1 MINKGIVL
9 AGGSGTRL
17 YPITRSVAKPLLPI
31 YDKPMVYYPLS
42 VLMMAGI
49 REILMITTPSDQVLF
64 ENLLRDG
71 SHLGIHIE
79 YAVQPEP
86 KGIAQAFS
94 IGENFASAEGC
105 ALVLG
110 DNIFYGSDLE
120 SELRTARNQKE
131 GATVFAYPVKNPS
144 EFGVV
149 EFGPSKKVI
158 SLEEKPEM
166 PKSEYA
172 VTGLYFYD
180 CNAFDYVKEL
190 QPSARGELEITDLN
204 RMYLERGKL
213 KVQTLGQGYAWLDT
227 GTNEALLEAANFIYG
242 TEELLGI
249 KIACLEEIA
258 WKNGWIARDD
268 VERLA
273 KPLMKNSYGR
283 YLARILKE

>member
-49 REILMITTPSDQVLF
+49 REILVITTPSDQVLF
-64 ENLLRDG
+64 ENLLQDG
-71 SHLGIHIE
+71 SQLGIHIE

-94 IGENFASAEGC
+94 IGEKFAFAEGC

-110 DNIFYGSDLE
+110 DNVFYGSDLE
-120 SELRTARNQKE
+120 SELKTARSQKE

-149 EFGPSKKVI
+149 EFGPSKRVI
-158 SLEEKPEM
+158 SLEEKPKI

-180 CNAFDYVKEL
+180 SHAFDYVKEL

-258 WKNGWIARDD
+258 WKNGWITRED
-268 VERLA
+268 VEKLA
-273 KPLMKNSYGR
+273 ESSIKNSYGR
-283 YLARILKE
+283 YLARILKQ

>member
-71 SHLGIHIE
+71 SHWGIHIE
-79 YAVQPEP
+79 YSVQPEP

-94 IGENFASAEGC
+94 IGENFAAGEGC

-158 SLEEKPEM
+158 SLEEKPEV

-180 CNAFDYVKEL
+180 SKAFDYVKEL
-190 QPSARGELEITDLN
+190 QPSSRGELEITDLN
-204 RMYLERGKL
+204 RMYLERGNL

-258 WKNGWIARDD
+258 WKKGWIARED

-283 YLARILKE
+283 YLSRILKE